1 MSPRDVIRFAAT
13 ALARHG
19 LRTALSLLGVA
30 IGVAAVIVL
39 TGLGEGARRYVTDQ
53 FGALGSNLLILIP
66 GKTETTGAFP
76 GVGGVPNDLTLEDA
90 QALRRRVPGLRV
102 LAPLSMGSE
111 TVAYQDRRRQVAV
124 LGSTHEFLEA
134 RNVTLRAGRFLP
146 PGEMDRGGQV
156 AVLGTKLAAELF
168 RGEPSLGR
176 VVRIGDWRMR
186 VIGLLESR
194 GTHIGLDIDDAV
206 VVPVATGMR
215 MFNRSSLFR
224 ILVKANSYEQ
234 MQATCDAALAVLA
247 ERHDEEDVTC
257 ITQDSVVSS
266 LSAILK
272 TLTLALGG
280 IAAISLA
287 VAGVGI
293 MNVMLV
299 SVSERTSEVGLLKA
313 LGARRRQIL
322 AVFVT
327 EAALIAALGGALG
340 LALGGAAI
348 GTLRWLYPAFPA
360 ASPAWAIAAAFFTAV
375 LTGVLFGV
383 LPARRATQLDPVAAL
398 AGR

>member
-1 MSPRDVIRFAAT
+1 MSPGDVARFAAT
-13 ALARHG
+13 ALVRHR

-30 IGVAAVIVL
+30 IGVAAVVLL
-39 TGLGEGARRYVTDQ
+39 TGLGEGARRYVTQQ
-53 FGALGSNLLILIP
+53 FGALGSNLMIVMP
-66 GKTETTGAFP
+66 GKTETTGALP
-76 GVGGVPNDLTLEDA
+76 GVGGAPNDLTLDDA
-90 QALRRRVPGLRV
+90 QALERGVTGLKV
-102 LAPLSMGSE
+102 IAPISMGSE
-111 TVAYQDRRRQVAV
+111 TVAYRERRRQVPV
-124 LGSTHEFLEA
+124 LGSTHAFLDA
-134 RNVTLRAGRFLP
+134 REVEIRAGSFLP
-146 PGEMDRGGQV
+146 PADMDRGDQV
-156 AVLGTKLAAELF
+156 AVLGTKVATELF
-168 RGEPSLGR
+168 RGESPLGR

-186 VIGLLESR
+186 VIGVLGVR
-194 GTHIGLDIDDAV
+194 GTQIGVDLDDAV

-224 ILVKANSYEQ
+224 ILLKAHSHEQ
-234 MQATCDAALAVLA
+234 MQATCDQALAILA
-247 ERHDEEDVTC
+247 ERHDEEDATC

-266 LSAILK
+266 LSAILN

-287 VAGVGI
+287 VAGIGI

-299 SVSERTSEVGLLKA
+299 AVSERTEEIGLLKA

-327 EAALIAALGGALG
+327 EAALIAACGGVLGLAIGGAL
-340 LALGGAAI
+340 I

-360 ASPAWAIAAAFFTAV
+360 ASPAWAVAAAFVTAV
-375 LTGVLFGV
+375 LTGVFFGV
-383 LPARRATQLDPVAAL
+383 LPARRATELDPVAAL